1 MQQIPKLYHLGHAVT
16 FKDFDLA
23 GRESAVYISKK
34 RQDLILMII
43 QILHWWLF
51 FLSFV
56 FNVN

>member
-43 QILHWWLF
+43 QILH
-51 FLSFV
+51 
-56 FNVN
+56 